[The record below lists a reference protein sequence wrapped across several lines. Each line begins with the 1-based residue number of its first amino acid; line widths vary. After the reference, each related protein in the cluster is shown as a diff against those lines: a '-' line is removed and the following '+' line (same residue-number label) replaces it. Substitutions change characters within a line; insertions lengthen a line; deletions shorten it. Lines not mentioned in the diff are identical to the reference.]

1 MPSRMNPVM
10 SLQQVPMRI
19 RYIEIFS
26 AVMQTGTV
34 MGAAQVL
41 HVSQP
46 AATRLLQQAE
56 RHVGFALFD
65 RVKGRLVATRE
76 ARVLY
81 AEIVG
86 LNEKLASVK
95 RLSQSLRAHR
105 TEPTAQP
112 LKILCVPSLARD
124 WLPRALKAWAG
135 KEAHAFTVRT
145 LHSQQIEHSLLLHE
159 ADLGFGFESS
169 THPALVSDVIA
180 TGHLK
185 CVGPGIKASIRRLA
199 LDDLMGMKLIGLDG
213 NDPVGRVFNAFAAT
227 QSLKPSP
234 QAMVQ
239 SYHVAIALASNGFG
253 LAVVDSFSA
262 SHAVATQPSVG
273 TLGGH
278 AALRAVP
285 IEPRIDVPVYA
296 LRHRDRDASLG
307 QRRLMEA
314 LSEALQKAD

>member
-1 MPSRMNPVM
+1 
-10 SLQQVPMRI
+10 MRI
-19 RYIEIFS
+19 RYIEVFS

-34 MGAAQVL
+34 IGAAQVL

-86 LNEKLASVK
+86 LNDKLASVK
-95 RLSQSLRAHR
+95 RLSQSLRHHR
-105 TEPTAQP
+105 SEPTAKP

-124 WLPRALKAWAG
+124 WLPQALKAWAG
-135 KEAHAFTVRT
+135 KESHTFAVRT
-145 LHSQQIEHSLLLHE
+145 LHTRQIEHSLLLHE
-159 ADLGFGFESS
+159 ADLGIGFESS

-180 TGHLK
+180 TGQLMG
-185 CVGPGIKASIRRLA
+185 VGPGIKASIRHLA
-199 LDDLMGMKLIGLDG
+199 LDDLRAMKLVGLDG
-213 NDPVGRVFNAFAAT
+213 DDPIGRLFNAFADAT
-227 QSLKPSP
+227 ASEKTPH

-239 SYHVAIALASNGFG
+239 SYHVAIALASQGFG

-262 SHAVATQPSVG
+262 ANAVATQPNASARG
-273 TLGGH
+273 SSG
-278 AALRAVP
+278 ALRAVP
-285 IEPRIDVPVYA
+285 IEPRIDVPVVA

-307 QRRLMEA
+307 QRRLTEA
-314 LSEALQKAD
+314 LSAVLAKAG

>member
-1 MPSRMNPVM
+1 
-10 SLQQVPMRI
+10 MRV

-34 MGAAQVL
+34 IGAAQVL

-81 AEIVG
+81 AEITG

-105 TEPTAQP
+105 SEPTAQP

-124 WLPRALKAWAG
+124 WLPQALKGWSG

-159 ADLGFGFESS
+159 ADIGIGFENS

-180 TGHLK
+180 TGHLT
-185 CVGPGIKASIRRLA
+185 CVGPGIKSSIRSFA
-199 LDDLMGMKLIGLDG
+199 LEDLMALRLIGLDG
-213 NDPVGRVFNAFAAT
+213 DDPVGRLFNAFAAT
-227 QSLKPSP
+227 QTVGAPP
-234 QAMVQ
+234 QALVQ
-239 SYHVAIALASNGFG
+239 SYHVAIALASQGFG

-262 SHAVATQPSVG
+262 AHAVATQPGVG
-273 TLGGH
+273 AHGSN

-285 IEPRIDVPVYA
+285 IEPRMEVPVVA
-296 LRHRDRDASLG
+296 LRHRDRDASVG
-307 QRRLMEA
+307 QRRLMGA
-314 LSEALQKAD
+314 LAEVLKKTE